1 MRRNIGIVFGQGLAI
16 VLMVGFLIGFSPVVF
31 IAHQAFAD
39 GTDDFNDNSKDPA
52 LWGLDEV
59 KGQGQLNETNGR
71 LEYTTTGSGT
81 NLDSS
86 DRPLRRRFPYNAP
99 WTIQIDATNTTSGS
113 QWSSFGINVES
124 SKDGGD
130 SIEVELAASSG
141 AWSEFYE
148 NGESI
153 AFAPGTAPGTFATI
167 QMSFNNTSKVI
178 SVAYWTG
185 ASWFVFGTFGV
196 SALGGGSNGNANWGL
211 IDTDYFKAYVFGYS
225 EGITASS
232 GELYG
237 DNLGETGGIA
247 LPPTELVVNEGTTG
261 TQIRITGSDFGL
273 KKGKVLLG
281 AGGKIKLKIAKG
293 DWTDDTIIGTVSK
306 VPLPAGSYPAPFEV
320 MIQTKHKPPQS
331 LITTDTFTVTNPVI
345 DTVPISGDIG
355 TKIEITGRFFG
366 AKKGKV
372 YLEYTDGGVIKKK
385 YCKISS
391 WSMTPATG
399 YSTVEF
405 FVPTLPTDVYP
416 LYVSNKKVG
425 TSQAGINF
433 GVGVAPSDR
442 NIKENISPIDG
453 KEVLTRLAGIPVSSW
468 NYKNQGPSIRHIG
481 PMAQDFQAAFNVGES
496 DRFISMVD
504 SGGVAL
510 ASIQGLY
517 SILQEKDKEIRSL
530 KNENLEL
537 KEEIRDIGK
546 RLAAIENQTPK

>member
-1 MRRNIGIVFGQGLAI
+1 MFGQGLAI
-16 VLMVGFLIGFSPVVF
+16 ALMVGFLIGFSPAVF
-31 IAHQAFAD
+31 TLNCAFAD
-39 GTDDFNDNSKDPA
+39 GTDNFNDNSMDPA

-59 KGQGQLNETNGR
+59 KGQGQLSEVNDR

-99 WTIQIDATNTTSGS
+99 WSIQIDATNTTSASGG

-130 SIEVELAASSG
+130 SVEVELAASSMVW
-141 AWSEFYE
+141 AELYN

-153 AFAPGTAPGTFATI
+153 DGVPGFAPSTSTPI
-167 QMSFNNTSKVI
+167 RMSFNNLTKVI
-178 SVAYWTG
+178 TVSGWSG
-185 ASWFVFGTFGV
+185 ATWNDFGTFGV
-196 SALGGGSNGNANWGL
+196 SASGGGSINADWAL
-211 IDTDYFKAYVFGYS
+211 TDADYFKAYVFGYS
-225 EGITASS
+225 ESMDINS
-232 GELYG
+232 GDLYG
-237 DNLGETGGIA
+237 DNLGETGGIP

-261 TQIRITGSDFGL
+261 TEITITGADFGT

-281 AGGKIKLKIAKG
+281 PDGKTKLKIAKG
-293 DWTDDTIIGTVSK
+293 GWTDDTIIGTVSK

-320 MIQTKHKPPQS
+320 KIQTKHKPPQS
-331 LITTDTFTVTNPVI
+331 LIATDTFTVTNPVI

-425 TSQAGINF
+425 SSQAGIDF
-433 GVGVAPSDR
+433 GVGLAPSDR
-442 NIKENISPIDG
+442 NLKENIAPIDG

-481 PMAQDFQAAFNVGES
+481 PMAQDFKAAFSVGES
-496 DRFISMVD
+496 DRFINMVD

-517 SILQEKDKEIRSL
+517 SILQDKDKEIRDL
-530 KNENLEL
+530 RRENTEL

-546 RLAAIENQTPK
+546 RLTAIENQTPK